1 MCFPA
6 RSAVDLAGKAE
17 YLEPQKDIPVTVQSP
32 LCLVVKCV
40 MRDAF
45 QRRTAS
51 SQLGATPSRGSLLR

>member
-6 RSAVDLAGKAE
+6 RSAVDLAGQAE
-17 YLEPQKDIPVTVQSP
+17 YLESQRVIAVTVQSP

-45 QRRTAS
+45 RRQQWKDWLA
-51 SQLGATPSRGSLLR
+51 GLL